1 MTDSKGRFGAHGG
14 QYISETLM
22 NAVDELEKA
31 YNYYKEDEGFKREL
45 DDLLKNTRVDR
56 LCFIMPKI

>member
-1 MTDSKGRFGAHGG
+1 
-14 QYISETLM
+14 M